1 MSLEIVQDSGLQLID
16 FQLGDRVVYN
26 PNMVDLLPAEER
38 PQDHG
43 TVIAIDENYI
53 TVKFDHYFNYVGK
66 ILPWGVSK
74 LYVATG

>member
-1 MSLEIVQDSGLQLID
+1 MSLEIVQDSGLQVID

-53 TVKFDHYFNYVGK
+53 TVKFDHVDYVRK
-66 ILPWGVSK
+66 ILPWGVVK
-74 LYVATG
+74 LCVATG

>member
-1 MSLEIVQDSGLQLID
+1 MSLEIVQDSGLQVID

-43 TVIAIDENYI
+43 TVIAIDDHYI
-53 TVKFDHYFNYVGK
+53 TVKFDHVHYVGK
-66 ILPWGVSK
+66 ILPWGVMK
-74 LYVATG
+74 LCVATG